1 MYPDG
6 IGRRE
11 TAGTLDHQVERA
23 QPPIAARKTRL
34 FGASRCG
41 DLFELIEIFPIQ
53 RIANSDEERARRLR
67 VQFGLIVVRDR
78 SGDRLRRG
86 QKTKG

>member
-1 MYPDG
+1 
-6 IGRRE
+6 
-11 TAGTLDHQVERA
+11 
-23 QPPIAARKTRL
+23 
-34 FGASRCG
+34 
-41 DLFELIEIFPIQ
+41 LIEIFPIQ